1 MVGEATPAV
10 SPAQAPAA
18 ESETGADQG
27 LLRPISDA
35 EPAGSDP
42 KLSDAFDKLQGE
54 ISKLELLSGEEPSWT
69 VVRDGSRTILEQTAK
84 DLRCLMWW
92 SHARFRLE
100 GAAGLQAALA
110 ESAGCIKKFAAGL
123 HPKRDKARAAALDWL
138 GARFEVELPLHLKS
152 APAELL
158 EAVRKSI
165 DEIQSS
171 LEGTCASFEGLYR
184 ARTAL
189 KGVKAEVPKPAPAAA
204 KPAPA
209 PGAPQP
215 AAAKPAE
222 PVKSAT
228 PEGLEDLVELMLER
242 ASQLGE
248 TALGL
253 RMRRQALWLSVPEG
267 LSGDKHQCE
276 SLAPKVR
283 WELEAMCNNKKWPE
297 LFGRSEELF
306 PAYPF
311 CLDLTYWSSLA
322 AGELIGPAARD
333 ALAGELVALAIRSPK
348 LPRGTDRTG
357 QPLAT
362 NATKSYI
369 SSLMAPKTAATPAT
383 TDAAAPAAAAGP
395 APASTTTAA
404 PAPAAVVTEGL
415 PADVEALIV
424 EKKTAEAVRRASA
437 AAAGLSGRAA
447 FCRHLLLA
455 ERLETAGSR
464 ELAFPLF
471 RALMT
476 QMRTASLSQW
486 EPLLEARCIR
496 GYLQGARS
504 SKQVVENER
513 ELIDTL
519 MLLDPGAA
527 VGLV

>member
-1 MVGEATPAV
+1 MSVESTAGAP
-10 SPAQAPAA
+10 PAQAPAEPGSGAA
-18 ESETGADQG
+18 EEG
-27 LLRPISDA
+27 LRRPISEAD
-35 EPAGSDP
+35 PAGTDP
-42 KLSDAFDKLQGE
+42 KLTDAFDKLQGE
-54 ISKLELLSGEEPSWT
+54 ISKLELLSGEEPNWT
-69 VVRDGSRTILEQTAK
+69 MVRDGSRTILEQTAK

-110 ESAGCIKKFAAGL
+110 ESSGCIKKFAATL

-138 GARFEVELPLHLKS
+138 GARFEVDLPLHLKS
-152 APAELL
+152 APAELID
-158 EAVRKSI
+158 AVRKSL
-165 DEIQSS
+165 DEIQAA
-171 LEGTCASFEGLYR
+171 LEGSCASFEGLYR

-189 KGVKAEVPKPAPAAA
+189 KGVKAEAPKPAPGAA
-204 KPAPA
+204 KPAAA
-209 PGAPQP
+209 PGAPPQP
-215 AAAKPAE
+215 PAAKPAAE
-222 PVKSAT
+222 PVKSTT
-228 PEGLEDLVELMLER
+228 PEGLEDLVEQMLER

-248 TALGL
+248 SALGL
-253 RMRRQALWLSVPEG
+253 RMRRQALWLSAPEAA
-267 LSGDKHQCE
+267 SGDKYQCE
-276 SLAPKVR
+276 SVAPKLR

-297 LFGRSEELF
+297 LFERCEALF
-306 PAYPF
+306 VAHPF
-311 CLDLTYWSSLA
+311 CLDLTYWSSQA
-322 AGELIGPAARD
+322 AGELIGAPARE
-333 ALAGELVALAIRSPK
+333 ALAGELVALVIRNPK

-369 SSLMAPKTAATPAT
+369 SSLMAPKTAAAPAPADGASAPAPAPPPAAAT
-383 TDAAAPAAAAGP
+383 GAAPAAA
-395 APASTTTAA
+395 
-404 PAPAAVVTEGL
+404 VTDAL
-415 PADVEALIV
+415 PAEVEALLA

-447 FCRHLLLA
+447 FCRHLVLA
-455 ERLETAGSR
+455 ERLEGTGSR

-471 RALMT
+471 RALMM

-504 SKQVVENER
+504 AKQAVENER
-513 ELIDTL
+513 ELIDAL